1 MGVKAAMRGQEATIA
16 SYRSPH
22 CASKVILAGDTRQ
35 DVSRSEPLER
45 NAPTSLSS
53 WPSFWLFPGLPGTY
67 LTLNG
72 PSSDRAMLSYL
83 AIFLSWI
90 DGVPGKPW
98 KSQKEVQEDQG
109 GVKELGGPP

>member
-45 NAPTSLSS
+45 NAPTCLLVEIVSE
-53 WPSFWLFPGLPGTY
+53 T
-67 LTLNG
+67 
-72 PSSDRAMLSYL
+72 RASN
-83 AIFLSWI
+83 AIARLEYGF
-90 DGVPGKPW
+90 G
-98 KSQKEVQEDQG
+98 
-109 GVKELGGPP
+109 